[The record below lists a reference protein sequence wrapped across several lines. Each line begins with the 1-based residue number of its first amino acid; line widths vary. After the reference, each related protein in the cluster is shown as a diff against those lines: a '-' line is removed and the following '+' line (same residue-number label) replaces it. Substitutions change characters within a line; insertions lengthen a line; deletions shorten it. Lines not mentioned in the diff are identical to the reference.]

1 MRTLNEI
8 TDTIKESF
16 VNDETMAQMYGLD
29 ASKTFDEQFSRV
41 SFEAVLIYIVAMASY
56 LCERL
61 FLTTSDEV
69 TAAIDS
75 RYIASEPWFQQRAIE
90 YQDGYSLIYNPATY
104 PFEYAEQDEAARIV
118 EFAAARSYLDTNDIR
133 RIRIL
138 VSKKEKAPLSAEEL
152 SRFSTYMQRI
162 APAGTRMTFVSKQS
176 DRLRI
181 TAQVNYDPL
190 LLNSS
195 GERITDGVKP
205 VNIAVQEYIDGILY
219 GGVFNKTKL
228 VDAIQA
234 AEGVVDV
241 VLQSVSTSSDGG
253 SYTVL
258 DGTSYASTS
267 GSFIIDNLNISYLS
281 QDAD

>member
-1 MRTLNEI
+1 MRTLTEI
-8 TDTIKESF
+8 TDAIKQSF
-16 VNDETMAQMYGLD
+16 VDDATIAQMYDLD
-29 ASKTFDEQFSRV
+29 SSKTFDEQFSRV
-41 SFEAVLIYIVAMASY
+41 SFEAVLIYIVGMASY

-61 FLTTSDEV
+61 FSTTSDDV
-69 TAAIDS
+69 TTAIDS
-75 RYIASEPWFQQRAIE
+75 RSIASEPWFQQRALE
-90 YQDGYSLIYNPATY
+90 YQDGYSLVYDPDTY
-104 PFEYAEQDEAARIV
+104 SFGYAVHDNDARIV
-118 EFAAARSYLDTNDIR
+118 AFAAARTYLDTNDIR

-138 VSKKEKAPLSAEEL
+138 VSKREKAPLSTEEL
-152 SRFSTYMQRI
+152 SRFGSYMQRI

-195 GERITDGVKP
+195 GERISDDVKP
-205 VNIAVQEYIDGILY
+205 VDIAVQEYIDGILY

-241 VLQSVSTSSDGG
+241 VLQTVSVSSNGG
-253 SYTVL
+253 AYAII

-267 GSFIIDNLNISYLS
+267 GSFIIDNLAISYLS
-281 QDAD
+281 QDAI

>member
-1 MRTLNEI
+1 M
-8 TDTIKESF
+8 
-16 VNDETMAQMYGLD
+16 
-29 ASKTFDEQFSRV
+29 
-41 SFEAVLIYIVAMASY
+41 
-56 LCERL
+56 
-61 FLTTSDEV
+61 
-69 TAAIDS
+69 
-75 RYIASEPWFQQRAIE
+75 
-90 YQDGYSLIYNPATY
+90 
-104 PFEYAEQDEAARIV
+104 

-234 AEGVVDV
+234 AGSASAEGVVDV

>member
-1 MRTLNEI
+1 MRSLVEI
-8 TDTIKESF
+8 TDTIKQAF
-16 VNDETMAQMYGLD
+16 IDDATIAQMYNLD
-29 ASKTFDEQFSRV
+29 ATKTFDEQFSRV
-41 SFEAVLIYIVAMASY
+41 SFEAALIYVVAMASY

-61 FLTTSDEV
+61 FATTSDEV
-69 TAAIDS
+69 TAAIDD
-75 RYIASEPWFQQRAIE
+75 RYIASEPWFQQRALE
-90 YQDGYSLIYNPATY
+90 YQDGHSLVYNPATY
-104 PFEYAEQDEAARIV
+104 VFEYATQDDSTRIV
-118 EFAAARSYLDTNDIR
+118 EFAAARTYLDTNDILR
-133 RIRIL
+133 VRVL
-138 VSKKEKAPLSAEEL
+138 VSKKEKVPLSADEL
-152 SRFSTYMQRI
+152 SRFGTYMQRI

-205 VNIAVQEYIDGILY
+205 VDIAVQKYIDGILY

-253 SYTVL
+253 AYTVL
-258 DGTSYASTS
+258 AGTSYASTS
-267 GSFIIDNLNISYLS
+267 GSFIIDNLSISYLS